1 MLTSS
6 KVRYVS
12 GWKPEASTANASQD
26 DRCCCGHHD
35 LTSGPRVFSGQRGVQ
50 GRAFKVLNSTRQ
62 EKLVLSTPPLV
73 HVFGCI

>member
-50 GRAFKVLNSTRQ
+50 GRAF
-62 EKLVLSTPPLV
+62 
-73 HVFGCI
+73 